1 MSERKHAK
9 RRTGAVMKPLFEQ
22 EPKLNFIHPRE
33 ALTKIHMD
41 LFKVHSNVRTGLAFY
56 PPALTNLE
64 KLVLV
69 LEDRR
74 FMAHHGFDVKSML
87 RELLRAV
94 TFRRHGGASTIDMQF
109 VRTST
114 GYKERT
120 FGRKLYEIVLAVII
134 QFRYSKI
141 VILRSYL
148 ACAFFGSHLR
158 GANAAARKVFDK
170 TTYDLS
176 EEEAAFIAAM
186 LVHPRPLHPTPEW
199 TSRVQ
204 RRADY
209 GKRIY
214 IANKKRFDQLP
225 S

>member
-1 MSERKHAK
+1 
-9 RRTGAVMKPLFEQ
+9 MKPLYEQ
-22 EPKLNFIHPRE
+22 EPKLQFIHPRE

-41 LFKVHSNVRTGLAFY
+41 LFTVHSNVNPELAYY
-56 PPALTNLE
+56 PAALTNLE

-74 FMAHHGFDVKSML
+74 FMLHHGIDTKSVL
-87 RELLRAV
+87 RELLRAA
-94 TFRRHGGASTIDMQF
+94 TFRKHGGASTIDMQL

-120 FGRKLYEIVLAVII
+120 FARKLYEMFLAVII

-148 ACAFFGSHLR
+148 ACAFFGSHVR
-158 GANAAARKVFDK
+158 GANVAAWKVFGKKAD
-170 TTYDLS
+170 DLS

-186 LVHPRPLHPTPEW
+186 LVYPRPLHPTSEW
-199 TSRVQ
+199 ASKVQ

-214 IANKKRFDQLP
+214 IANKKRFDQP
-225 S
+225 PG

>member
-1 MSERKHAK
+1 
-9 RRTGAVMKPLFEQ
+9 MKPLYEQ
-22 EPKLNFIHPRE
+22 EPKLKLIHPRE
-33 ALTKIHMD
+33 VLTKIHID
-41 LFKVHSNVRTGLAFY
+41 LFKVHDCVKPWLAY
-56 PPALTNLE
+56 HSETLTLLE
-64 KLVLV
+64 KFVLV

-74 FMAHHGFDVKSML
+74 FIHHHGFDSKSVI
-87 RELLRAV
+87 RELLRAI

-114 GYKERT
+114 GYRQRT
-120 FGRKLYEIVLAVII
+120 LRRKIYEIFLAVII

-158 GANAAARKVFDK
+158 GTEAAARKVFGKSVDS
-170 TTYDLS
+170 LS
-176 EEEAAFIAAM
+176 DDEAVFIAAM
-186 LVHPRPLHPTPEW
+186 LVYPCPLQPTAEW
-199 TSRVQ
+199 RSRVQ

-214 IANKKRFDQLP
+214 IANKKRFDQHP
-225 S
+225 G